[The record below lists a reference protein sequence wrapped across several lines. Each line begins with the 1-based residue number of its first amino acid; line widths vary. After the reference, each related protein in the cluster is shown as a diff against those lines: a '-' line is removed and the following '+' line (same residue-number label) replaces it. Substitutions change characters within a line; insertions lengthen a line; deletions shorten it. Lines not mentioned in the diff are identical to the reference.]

1 MTMVASEAMRSF
13 HMDIRD
19 EALRSLL
26 TWMDAREEGLG
37 VGHREKYGT
46 LREGC
51 VHDPGPAD

>member
-1 MTMVASEAMRSF
+1 
-13 HMDIRD
+13 
-19 EALRSLL
+19 
-26 TWMDAREEGLG
+26 MDAREEGLG